1 MKPLPLFYFLFVL
14 FWIPSLAH
22 AQWAPDEYFD
32 GMIKPSEVWDG
43 SFAFGLNGKTGNSEA
58 LNINLELAMNRE
70 DDRRITDLVLNYFYG
85 RDEISTNV
93 DRLFSQARQERKL
106 ANENLSWYYSIAY
119 DKDRFR
125 DFDYRIS
132 LHSGLGALLYE
143 LADRSMRTRLGAG
156 ASREFGGPMD
166 DWVPELQLGLDWERH
181 LTKRTRLYANID
193 FFPNVEEFSDYR
205 LNVRTG
211 LETLLDEELDMRL
224 RAFVFDRYDS
234 KPGVGFNGNDL
245 DYGLALVFGF

>member
-1 MKPLPLFYFLFVL
+1 MKLLPLCSLFVVL
-14 FWIPSLAH
+14 FCFPAVAQ
-22 AQWAPDEYFD
+22 AQWVPDEYFD
-32 GMIKPSEVWDG
+32 GMITPSEVWDG
-43 SFAFGLNGKTGNSEA
+43 SFAFGLNGKSGNSES

-70 DDRRITDLVLNYFYG
+70 DDSKITDLVLNYFYG

-166 DWVPELQLGLDWERH
+166 EWVPELQLGLDWERH
-181 LTKRTRLYANID
+181 LTQRTRLYSNLD
-193 FFPNVEEFSDYR
+193 LFPNVEDFSDYR
-205 LNVRTG
+205 LNLRTG
-211 LETLLDEELDMRL
+211 LETLLDEALDMRL

-234 KPGVGFNGNDL
+234 TPGVGFNGNDL